1 MEMTKPSVDVNV
13 VQVGPDAELMFEEN
27 MIILFNT
34 SVPNDLKEI
43 AIVHDG
49 GGLAIALQ
57 AGDEMVIDKEVF
69 QVLFVGDKVNETL
82 ADLGHATFHF
92 NGESHSDMPGTV
104 CLENKTIP
112 PINENTVIS
121 FRR

>member
-1 MEMTKPSVDVNV
+1 MEMTKPYVDVNV
-13 VQVGPDAELMFEEN
+13 VQVGQDAELMLEEN
-27 MIILFNT
+27 MIILFNS

-43 AIVHDG
+43 AVVHDG
-49 GGLAIALQ
+49 GSLSIALQ
-57 AGDEMVIDKEVF
+57 AGDEMLIDEEVF
-69 QVLFVGDKVNETL
+69 KVLFVGDKANETL
-82 ADLGHATFHF
+82 TELGHATFHF